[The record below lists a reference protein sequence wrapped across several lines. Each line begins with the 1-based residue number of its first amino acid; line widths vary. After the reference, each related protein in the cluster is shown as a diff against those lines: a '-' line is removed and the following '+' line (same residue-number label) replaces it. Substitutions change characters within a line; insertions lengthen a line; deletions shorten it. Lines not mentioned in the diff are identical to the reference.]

1 MNWNESSNTF
11 ILEELGKRC
20 REYRL
25 KKNMTQLQLAE
36 NAGISLFSVAQ
47 IERGKSVSI
56 SIWLPLLRTLRL
68 LDNLEMLLPEIAIS
82 PVELL
87 KMNSIKKQKR
97 IRPKKNK

>member
-1 MNWNESSNTF
+1 MNWNESSNSI
-11 ILEELGKRC
+11 ILEELGRRC
-20 REYRL
+20 REYRI
-25 KKNMTQLQLAE
+25 KKNMTQQQLAE
-36 NAGISLFSVAQ
+36 NAGISLFTVAQ
-47 IERGKSVSI
+47 IEKGKAVSMAM
-56 SIWLPLLRTLRL
+56 WLPLLRTLRL